1 MNDTMLIKADR
12 VIGENTVGTTVSST
26 VTLTRSATRIVD
38 ITGQIED
45 LTVRVLADQVQIQ
58 GILHK
63 QVFYV
68 GPEERV
74 YHQAENVPFGVFA
87 NIPGAEPGM
96 VAQVHPRVVGIT
108 RTLEGS
114 RTVKQQATLQFF
126 VKVTEDQQLHAVLAS
141 TGSLYK
147 VRRVVGENT
156 IATVIET
163 VTELPTPAMKIRDIV
178 ASLREVTSEVLTDQ
192 VVVRG
197 SVIKEIFY
205 VGPDGVERFFREVVP
220 FVTTAQIMGAR
231 PGMEAQVHARIE
243 RVDREMGTDRIVR
256 QRVVL
261 SIFIKVAEIVQV
273 RLVTS
278 TTGPLIKVNRVV
290 AENTKQVMLESTECL
305 TLPALKIRNIDAR
318 VTDVNYEVID
328 NKVIIQ
334 GTLHKQIFFV
344 GSDDLVH
351 HQRED
356 VPFSTFVEIAGA
368 RVGMNA
374 QVHPRVEFVS
384 WTLLPFSEAPCSP
397 IHDEPTMSDL
407 FRRGVHQK
415 IVIDFFVKV
424 TEEAQIRLQVSSGAM
439 VAG

>member
-26 VTLTRSATRIVD
+26 VTLTRPATRIVD

-45 LTVRVLADQVQIQ
+45 LTVSVLADQVQIQ

-74 YHQAENVPFGVFA
+74 YHQAENVPFGVFV

-108 RTLEGS
+108 RTLEDS
-114 RTVKQQATLQFF
+114 RTLKQQATLQFF
-126 VKVTEDQQLHAVLAS
+126 VKVTEDQQLNAVLAS

-156 IATVIET
+156 IATVVET
-163 VTELPTPAMKIRDIV
+163 ATELPTPAMKIRDIV
-178 ASLREVTSEVLTDQ
+178 ANLRGVSSEVLTDQ

-231 PGMEAQVHARIE
+231 PGMDAQVHARIE
-243 RVDREMGTDRIVR
+243 RVDREMGTERIVR

-273 RLVTS
+273 RLATS

-344 GSDDLVH
+344 GPDDLVH

-384 WTLLPFSEAPCSP
+384 WTLLPYSEAPCSP
-397 IHDEPTMSDL
+397 IHGEPAISDL
-407 FRRGVHQK
+407 YRRGVHQK
-415 IVIDFFVKV
+415 VVVDFFVKV
-424 TEEAQIRLQVSSGAM
+424 TEEAQIHLQVSSGAM